1 MRGYS
6 VLLPLLCFCA
16 HLPYRFSA
24 SASVATV
31 NNSSCTKNA
40 MKRTLK
46 LLTILPHG
54 DILSSP
60 LLGPSWDQDMVDHLS
75 SILDLLV
82 ERINEDPHLLP
93 CYELELVYRKGG
105 CDERFLESLVS
116 GLFPQDRSKVVGI
129 LGTGCSVSA
138 IEAVKLASRPEVRL
152 VVVHNG
158 GSQML
163 ENYDNSIG
171 ILGSPISL
179 IDLSLA
185 LIKKNDWHNVH
196 ILYESDHQYYLEMK
210 SSFLNRLTQNG
221 VTTAVVSP
229 LYSFF
234 YPLSE
239 IRSSRVRIVFL
250 LSSLEHSR
258 RMLCLA
264 YHMELVYPAYQ
275 WIILTH
281 TLSDIM
287 TSESSEH
294 NFTFSY
300 NNHSYTCTGGNLIE
314 AVEKTFLISFHS
326 FTVNQTSLYEEIRW
340 NNNTY
345 TEKAGSYLFYSFYD
359 ALYAWVSVLHSL
371 TEVYPNNEFMY
382 ANNSLV
388 EMIIK

>member
-1 MRGYS
+1 
-6 VLLPLLCFCA
+6 
-16 HLPYRFSA
+16 
-24 SASVATV
+24 
-31 NNSSCTKNA
+31 
-40 MKRTLK
+40 
-46 LLTILPHG
+46 
-54 DILSSP
+54 
-60 LLGPSWDQDMVDHLS
+60 MVDHLS

-163 ENYDNSIG
+163 ENHDNSI
-171 ILGSPISL
+171 GSPISL

-196 ILYESDHQYYLEMK
+196 VLYESGHQYYREMK

-221 VTTAVVSP
+221 VTAAVVYVFP
-229 LYSFF
+229 LYSYF
-234 YPLSE
+234 YPFSQ

-250 LSSLEHSR
+250 LSSLEHTK

-264 YHMELVYPAYQ
+264 YQMGLVYPAYQ
-275 WIILTH
+275 WVILTH
-281 TLSDIM
+281 TLSDI
-287 TSESSEH
+287 
-294 NFTFSY
+294 
-300 NNHSYTCTGGNLIE
+300 I
-314 AVEKTFLISFHS
+314 
-326 FTVNQTSLYEEIRW
+326 
-340 NNNTY
+340 
-345 TEKAGSYLFYSFYD
+345 
-359 ALYAWVSVLHSL
+359 
-371 TEVYPNNEFMY
+371 
-382 ANNSLV
+382 
-388 EMIIK
+388 